1 MPLKSI
7 LLASAIIAAGAA
19 AQAATLVGNGTYAVA
34 DDLTL
39 INDGG
44 STFEFLDLSFT
55 KTQSVAS
62 ALSTYGGDGFAV
74 ADENQITALLDAF
87 GIVYKFIA
95 DGDSFTN
102 LGVAFPVAA
111 SFTASL
117 SISYFSNASFGN
129 ASLGTYANA
138 SGTGTYSFL
147 CISEGDCSS
156 GSFTR
161 DYDLSSGNS
170 LVGIFLVREGASIS
184 AVPLPAA
191 APLLAMGVAALALLR
206 RRRRA

>member
-19 AQAATLVGNGTYAVA
+19 AQAATLVGNGTFAVA

-55 KTQSVAS
+55 KGQSVTA
-62 ALSTYGGDGFAV
+62 ALSTYGDDGFAV
-74 ADENQITALLDAF
+74 ADENQIIALLDAF
-87 GIVYKFIA
+87 GIVYA
-95 DGDSFTN
+95 FTAGTFN
-102 LGVAFPVAA
+102 DLGVAFPVAA

-117 SISYFSNASFGN
+117 SITYLN

-138 SGTGTYSFL
+138 SGTDTYSYL
-147 CISEGDCSS
+147 CISEGDCSG
-156 GSFTR
+156 GSFTS
-161 DYDLSSGNS
+161 DADFSSGSS
-170 LVGIFLVREGASIS
+170 LLGIFLVREGASIS

>member
-55 KTQSVAS
+55 KAQSVAS

-87 GIVYKFIA
+87 GIVYTFIA
-95 DGDSFTN
+95 DGGSLNN

-117 SISYFSNASFGN
+117 STTFNDG
-129 ASLGTYANA
+129 SLGTYANA
-138 SGTGTYSFL
+138 SGTGTYSYL
-147 CISEGDCSS
+147 CISEGTCSD
-156 GSFTR
+156 GSFTN
-161 DYDLSSGNS
+161 DVDLSSGNDQ
-170 LVGIFLVREGASIS
+170 LGIFLVRGGTPPP

>member
-19 AQAATLVGNGTYAVA
+19 AQAATLVGNGTFAVA

-55 KTQSVAS
+55 NGQSVTA
-62 ALSTYGGDGFAV
+62 ALSTYGDDGFAV

-87 GIVYKFIA
+87 GIVYTFIA

-117 SISYFSNASFGN
+117 STTFNNG
-129 ASLGTYANA
+129 SLGTYANA
-138 SGTGTYSFL
+138 SGTGTYSYL
-147 CISEGDCSS
+147 CISEGDCSG
-156 GSFTR
+156 GSFTS
-161 DYDLSSGNS
+161 DFNLSSGSS
-170 LVGIFLVREGASIS
+170 LLGIFLVREDAPIS
-184 AVPLPAA
+184 DVPLPAA

>member
-34 DDLTL
+34 NDLTL

-55 KTQSVAS
+55 LGQSVTT

-74 ADENQITALLDAF
+74 ADEDQIIALLDAF
-87 GIVYKFIA
+87 DIVYAFIA
-95 DGDSFTN
+95 DGGSFNN
-102 LGVAFPVAA
+102 LGVASSVAA

-117 SISYFSNASFGN
+117 STTFRSN

-138 SGTGTYSFL
+138 SGTGTYSYL
-147 CISEGDCSS
+147 CISEGDCGG
-156 GSFTR
+156 GSLTR
-161 DYDLSSGNS
+161 DVDLSSGNS
-170 LVGIFLVREGASIS
+170 TVGIFLVREGASIS
-184 AVPLPAA
+184 AVPLPTA

>member
-34 DDLTL
+34 NDLTL

-55 KTQSVAS
+55 LGQSVTT

-74 ADENQITALLDAF
+74 ADEDQIIALLDAF
-87 GIVYKFIA
+87 DIVYAFIA
-95 DGDSFTN
+95 DGGSFNN
-102 LGVAFPVAA
+102 LGVASSVAA

-117 SISYFSNASFGN
+117 STTFRSN

-138 SGTGTYSFL
+138 SGTDTYSYL
-147 CISEGDCSS
+147 CISEGDCGG
-156 GSFTR
+156 GSLTR
-161 DYDLSSGNS
+161 DVDLSSGSS
-170 LVGIFLVREGASIS
+170 LLGIFLVREGASIS
-184 AVPLPAA
+184 DVPLPAA

>member
-34 DDLTL
+34 NDLTL

-55 KTQSVAS
+55 KGQSVTA
-62 ALSTYGGDGFAV
+62 ALSTYGDDGFAV

-87 GIVYKFIA
+87 GIVYAFVT
-95 DGDSFTN
+95 GGSFNN
-102 LGVAFPVAA
+102 LGVASSVAA

-117 SISYFSNASFGN
+117 STTFRSNASF
-129 ASLGTYANA
+129 GTYANA

-147 CISEGDCSS
+147 CISEGDCNPSS
-156 GSFTR
+156 STR
-161 DYDLSSGNS
+161 DFDLSRGNS
-170 LVGIFLVREGASIS
+170 IVGIFLVREGASIS

>member
-55 KTQSVAS
+55 KGQSVAA

-74 ADENQITALLDAF
+74 ADEDQIIALLDAF
-87 GIVYKFIA
+87 DIVYAFVTGGPT
-95 DGDSFTN
+95 D
-102 LGVAFPVAA
+102 LGVAVPVAA
-111 SFTASL
+111 SYTASL
-117 SISYFSNASFGN
+117 STTVGD

-138 SGTGTYSFL
+138 AGTGTYSYL
-147 CISEGDCSS
+147 CISEGDC
-156 GSFTR
+156 GPTSFTR
-161 DYDLSSGNS
+161 DLDYSSGAGT
-170 LVGIFLVREGASIS
+170 LGIFLVRGGTPPP

-191 APLLAMGVAALALLR
+191 APLLAAGIAALALLR